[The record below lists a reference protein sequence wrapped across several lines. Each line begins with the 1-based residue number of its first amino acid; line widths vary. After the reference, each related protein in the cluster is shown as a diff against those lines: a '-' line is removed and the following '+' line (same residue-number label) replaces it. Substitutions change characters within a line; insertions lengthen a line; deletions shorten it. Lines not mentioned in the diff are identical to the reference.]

1 MTWMKNRSGRAFL
14 VVVAV
19 LGLVLAACGGGG
31 DGPVAGDD
39 SPADGEMTSPADGDD
54 GGDGEAMPGEGVSV
68 TVGRATWDTGY
79 MQSHIFKQLLEELG
93 YSVSDPADN
102 ELGADLF
109 YPALAQ
115 GEMDFWANG
124 WFPLHDPM
132 METEVPGGGTVAEA
146 VSKVG
151 FEVEAGAL
159 QGYLMDKKTAD
170 EEGITSMADLEDPE
184 VAAIFDNNGNGTADL
199 TGCND
204 GWGCNATITD
214 HIDNLAW
221 GENVEQIVGQYA
233 ALMADTVARVE
244 RGEPT
249 LFYTWTPNWTVDV
262 LKPGEDVV
270 WLESPELPEEEGQ
283 TTVEGLEGC
292 TNDPCQMGWVPNDI
306 RVVANNEFLDSN
318 PAAAK
323 LFELV
328 EIPLGDIAAQ
338 NAEMREA
345 DSYAESDIAQDA
357 TEWIDANRDAVDG
370 WLEEARGAA

>member
-1 MTWMKNRSGRAFL
+1 
-14 VVVAV
+14 
-19 LGLVLAACGGGG
+19 
-31 DGPVAGDD
+31 
-39 SPADGEMTSPADGDD
+39 
-54 GGDGEAMPGEGVSV
+54 MPGEGVSV

-79 MQSHIFKQLLEELG
+79 MQSHIFKLLLEELG
-93 YSVSDPADN
+93 YSVSDPANN

-132 METEVPGGGTVAEA
+132 METEVPGGGTVADA

-204 GWGCNATITD
+204 GWGCNKTITE

-345 DSYAESDIAQDA
+345 DSYAESDIAEDA
-357 TEWIDANRDAVDG
+357 SEWIEANRDAVDG